1 MCTTLEKSIALCA
14 MHYNCSL
21 VIIAGCYYQ
30 NNKMNANIVFRK
42 LFVGLSFSFA
52 IILLTPLGID
62 NVYSQSIPL
71 TNNRTTAQ
79 QHAEHIIDNLVISE
93 HIPITGQLAS
103 GDYILLM
110 DFTPFVTSIEG
121 HSHIALKVP
130 CNEDGKSKVAIVAG
144 IAPNLNTLD
153 IGNAINNGTL
163 DGNSLDLSDEGNT
176 CLYHT
181 ELPNNISD
189 IALVNTSNQ
198 TLNFNEGGY
207 PSITVSAHGTAIQ
220 HMAASTM
227 TMTNQTSA
235 TPS

>member
-1 MCTTLEKSIALCA
+1 M
-14 MHYNCSL
+14 
-21 VIIAGCYYQ
+21 
-30 NNKMNANIVFRK
+30 
-42 LFVGLSFSFA
+42 
-52 IILLTPLGID
+52 D
-62 NVYSQSIPL
+62 NVYSQSTPL
-71 TNNRTTAQ
+71 TNNSAASQ
-79 QHAEHIIDNLVISE
+79 QHAEHILDNLVISE
-93 HIPITGQLAS
+93 YIPLTGQLAS

-130 CNEDGKSKVAIVAG
+130 CNEDGTSKVAIVTG
-144 IAPNLNTLD
+144 IAPNLNSLD

-163 DGNSLDLSDEGNT
+163 DGNSLDLSDEGNS
-176 CLYHT
+176 CLYRT

-207 PSITVSAHGTAIQ
+207 PSVTVSAHGTAIQ

-227 TMTNQTSA
+227 MTMMTNQTSVIA
-235 TPS
+235 P